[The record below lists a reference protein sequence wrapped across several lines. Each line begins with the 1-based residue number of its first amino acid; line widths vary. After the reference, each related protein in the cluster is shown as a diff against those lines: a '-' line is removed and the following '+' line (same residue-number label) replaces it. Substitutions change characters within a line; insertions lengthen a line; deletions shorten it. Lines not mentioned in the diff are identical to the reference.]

1 MSQSDEN
8 DILSPPAAESEWR
21 ALLKPQYLASTV
33 MLCMGVALYAFNGF
47 LVSTVLPS
55 AVADIGGAQLMSWSL
70 TLYIAASIVAGAGGA
85 SLKAN
90 FGARRALISGS
101 LLFLIGTFFAATAQ
115 DMGFVLVGRVLQGAG
130 EGLVAAICYSLIP
143 EMFPAAMVTKVF
155 GAEAMVWAVA
165 AFVGPVLS
173 GALTDMFSWR
183 MAFLIN
189 VPVAGLFILM
199 AVLLVPKGNK
209 PDDRARFPGL
219 RLILLSAGLTALL
232 VADLGGNLVMTV
244 LIIALAGAMIAL
256 AIRTDRKASAPI
268 LPQGA
273 FSLHSTL
280 GLGLWVV
287 LLMPVS
293 QATGSVYLVFAMQN
307 LFGLTTTMAGAIGA
321 LMAIGWSLTAIAIAN
336 LDSRAAR
343 MTAIWLGS
351 LALIAGLALLVAAMA
366 WLDLTLVIAGQVLI
380 GIAFG
385 ASWGHLSQMLME
397 EAETADRDKT
407 AALLPTLQSAGYGLG
422 GAIAGLSANQV
433 GLHGASDRSS
443 IQSAMAITFA
453 VALLWAIAG
462 FIAAKRATSLR
473 ARGTIT

>member
-336 LDSRAAR
+336 LDSRHGVAGPDARHRGTGVDRHCLRSKLGASQPDADGGSGDCRSRQDRSPAADP
-343 MTAIWLGS
+343 AIGRLWPWRRDCGTERKPGRAAWRIRPILDPVRHGDHIRRRAALGDS
-351 LALIAGLALLVAAMA
+351 RLHRRQAGNLAAGARDDHIAAGLPRRRPQPPV
-366 WLDLTLVIAGQVLI
+366 
-380 GIAFG
+380 
-385 ASWGHLSQMLME
+385 
-397 EAETADRDKT
+397 TA
-407 AALLPTLQSAGYGLG
+407 
-422 GAIAGLSANQV
+422 
-433 GLHGASDRSS
+433 
-443 IQSAMAITFA
+443 
-453 VALLWAIAG
+453 
-462 FIAAKRATSLR
+462 
-473 ARGTIT
+473 